1 MFIIS
6 NFLPKLERVSPFLS
20 LPFSFF
26 PYNFLLRRGQ
36 QPDFILQMQKK
47 IIFLVPLCLCIVQTT
62 IPLIPIST
70 TFFFFLS
77 QLNTWKAS
85 RDLGLLHSLLSWA
98 AGTVIAIYNLWDQS
112 TKLIALKHY
121 HWYHQ
126 EPLEVITWILWPN
139 ERKKKRRSDLH
150 WEFCLFS

>member
-6 NFLPKLERVSPFLS
+6 NFLPKPERVSSFLS

-36 QPDFILQMQKK
+36 HPDFILQMQKK
-47 IIFLVPLCLCIVQTT
+47 KKNIPSTSLLMHRANNNPLNPHTHNF
-62 IPLIPIST
+62 S
-70 TFFFFLS
+70 FLS